1 MSHHVLFQPTPS
13 PRTSIIPKK
22 RKSCKKHGILKFLP
36 NFWLWTCLILHLFAR
51 ARLAFFPSPWLPISW
66 SHLQLSHGCWGDR
79 KCSRVWIDTF
89 GAGDF
94 SISKHKQ
101 QKVLNQ
107 PHGNSKYRVSHSP
120 NHPKRSPMATVPLQN
135 RSHNRI
141 IYIEHRW
148 TCLGTKQA
156 KQCQTND
163 EEQETSN
170 GFKWVSCHDL
180 VRASRI

>member
-1 MSHHVLFQPTPS
+1 MTSWNFCQTSGFGHALVFIFS
-13 PRTSIIPKK
+13 P
-22 RKSCKKHGILKFLP
+22 
-36 NFWLWTCLILHLFAR
+36 R
-51 ARLAFFPSPWLPISW
+51 ARLAFFPNKSPGGSF
-66 SHLQLSHGCWGDR
+66 HRHGSPSLGAICNNH
-79 KCSRVWIDTF
+79 SRVNRYIRSW
-89 GAGDF
+89 GLL
-94 SISKHKQ
+94 ISKLQQ
-101 QKVLNQ
+101 QKILNQ
-107 PHGNSKYRVSHSP
+107 PHGNSKYGVSHSP
-120 NHPKRSPMATVPLQN
+120 NHPKRSPMATVPLHN

-163 EEQETSN
+163 EEQETSD